1 VCQKAFMILGQPY
14 ICFMKILITGANGF
28 LGYYLVEQLLAKN
41 FLVIATGKGDCR
53 LPFTHDLNFQWRS
66 MDFTDPFSIHDVFEN
81 IKPDVVVHS
90 GAMSK
95 PDECEMDQVKAYL
108 VNVEGTVQLLINSE
122 ELKSFFIFL
131 STDFVFDGERG
142 MYNEED
148 VPRPVNY
155 YGRTKLDAEEAV
167 KEYEY
172 DWAIVRTVLVY
183 GKNHSGHNN
192 ILKIVKEKLEK
203 GEEYNVV
210 DDQVRTP
217 TYVEDLAKGIV
228 TIIEKKATGIFHLSG
243 KVVLTPYQMAIE
255 TAEYL
260 KLDSSLIKKVTAAN
274 FSQQAKR
281 PLRTGFIID
290 KARNELGYEPLSL
303 EEGLRKT
310 FG

>member
-1 VCQKAFMILGQPY
+1 
-14 ICFMKILITGANGF
+14 MKILITGANGF
-28 LGYYLVEQLLAKN
+28 LGYYVVEQLLAKKYS
-41 FLVIATGKGDCR
+41 VIATGKGECR
-53 LPFTHDLNFQWRS
+53 LPFTHHLNFQWLS

-81 IKPDVVVHS
+81 IKPDVVVHA

-95 PDECEMDQVKAYL
+95 PDECEMDQMKAYL

-148 VPRPVNY
+148 APRPVNY
-155 YGRTKLDAEEAV
+155 YGRTKLEAEEAV
-167 KEYEY
+167 KEYQY
-172 DWAIVRTVLVY
+172 GWAIVRTVLVY

-203 GEEYNVV
+203 GEEYNIV

-217 TYVEDLAKGIV
+217 TYVGDLAKGIV
-228 TIIEKKATGIFHLSG
+228 SIIDKKATGVFHLSG
-243 KVVLTPYQMAIE
+243 KDILTPYQMAIK

-260 KLDSSLIKKVTAAN
+260 KLDSSAIKKVTAAI
-274 FSQQAKR
+274 FTQPAKR
-281 PLRTGFIID
+281 PLKTGFIID
-290 KARNELGYEPLSL
+290 KARNELGYEPVSF
-303 EEGLRKT
+303 EEGLRET
-310 FG
+310 LS

>member
-1 VCQKAFMILGQPY
+1 
-14 ICFMKILITGANGF
+14 MKILITGANGF

-41 FLVIATGKGDCR
+41 FSVIATGKGECR
-53 LPFTHDLNFQWRS
+53 LPFTHDLNFQWLT
-66 MDFTDPFSIHDVFEN
+66 MDFTDPFSIHDVFEK
-81 IKPDVVVHS
+81 IKPDVVIHS

-95 PDECEMDQVKAYL
+95 PDECEMDQMKAYL

-122 ELKSFFIFL
+122 ELKSFFVFL

-142 MYNEED
+142 MYKEGD
-148 VPRPVNY
+148 TPRPVNY
-155 YGRTKLDAEEAV
+155 YGRTKLEAEEAV
-167 KEYEY
+167 KEYEH

-192 ILKIVKEKLEK
+192 LLKIVREKLEK
-203 GEEYNVV
+203 GEEYSVF

-228 TIIEKKATGIFHLSG
+228 SIIEKKATGVFHLSG
-243 KVVLTPYQMAIE
+243 KDILTPYQMAIK

-260 KLDSSLIKKVTAAN
+260 NLDSSVIKKVTHTSFN
-274 FSQQAKR
+274 QPAKR
-281 PLRTGFIID
+281 PLKTGFIID
-290 KARNELGYEPLSL
+290 KARKELGYEPISF

-310 FG
+310 FS